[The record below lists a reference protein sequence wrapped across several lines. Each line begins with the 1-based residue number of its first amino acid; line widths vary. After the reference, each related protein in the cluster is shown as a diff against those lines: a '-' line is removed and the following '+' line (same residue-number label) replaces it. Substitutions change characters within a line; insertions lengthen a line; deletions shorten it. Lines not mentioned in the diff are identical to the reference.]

1 MSMEMIAGVRS
12 LKRSASAMLLV
23 ASIIFMI
30 GILAN
35 TLRPTQATDQSADI
49 TARVGGGSV
58 SLTFSN
64 AGGCTNFNL
73 ATST

>member
-1 MSMEMIAGVRS
+1 MSSVVRIT
-12 LKRSASAMLLV
+12 KRTTGAVLL
-23 ASIIFMI
+23 AATFLLFA
-30 GILAN
+30 GILTN